1 MKKRKKKKK
10 STNFHYIILA
20 VVILGTYFLLTKSGI
35 HLNDWKRIGIWMLIV
50 AVAIAVGLLFLAFV
64 EKRLKRFKYEHS
76 TLAKVDKMD
85 GREFE
90 KYLKV
95 YFEKLGYRAKTTK
108 DSNDYGADLI
118 LTKGNEKIV
127 VQAKRYARNIGIE
140 AIQEIIGA
148 RNYYEADRAI
158 VATNR
163 YFTASAKRLAEKCDV
178 ELWDREYLFNGH
190 LS

>member
-20 VVILGTYFLLTKSGI
+20 IVILGTYFLLTKSGI

-50 AVAIAVGLLFLAFV
+50 AVAIAVGMLFLAFV

-118 LTKGNEKIV
+118 LTKGSEKIV

-140 AIQEIIGA
+140 AVQEIIGA